1 MHWFLK
7 RGFVHVTP
15 DELPAQRRGLYDK
28 QRNSQVLMKDLS
40 SPMKEI
46 AV

>member
-7 RGFVHVTP
+7 RGFVQVTP

-40 SPMKEI
+40 SPTKDI